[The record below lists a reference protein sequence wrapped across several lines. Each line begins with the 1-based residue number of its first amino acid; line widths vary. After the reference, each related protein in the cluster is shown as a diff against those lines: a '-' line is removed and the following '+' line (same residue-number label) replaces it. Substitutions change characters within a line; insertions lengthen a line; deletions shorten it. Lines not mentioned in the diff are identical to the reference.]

1 MTEPR
6 SGAPTL
12 TAGQG
17 GKEQTVN
24 DAVSRLA
31 ALSVGSAISRVSAPP
46 GAPVDGDVYLVGSG
60 ATGLWAGQDNK
71 IAHWRTATGWA
82 FVTPVVGSIVRLVT
96 NNGGNLYWDGTSWIR
111 AGGTPPSA
119 SAILTTNYAMTLA
132 TEKLPLIVDQ
142 APVLLEWDVVNK
154 RFNVTESG
162 LTTISYRF
170 EFSGTSSSTSG
181 TAELR
186 LGKTGVASYYLGE
199 IEVLAAATKQVIS
212 GSVQVLAASGD
223 NLYFEVS
230 GYSNVATLTLI
241 GSSKSWSQLS
251 LVKL

>member
-1 MTEPR
+1 
-6 SGAPTL
+6 
-12 TAGQG
+12 
-17 GKEQTVN
+17 
-24 DAVSRLA
+24 
-31 ALSVGSAISRVSAPP
+31 
-46 GAPVDGDVYLVGSG
+46 
-60 ATGLWAGQDNK
+60 
-71 IAHWRTATGWA
+71 
-82 FVTPVVGSIVRLVT
+82 
-96 NNGGNLYWDGTSWIR
+96 
-111 AGGTPPSA
+111 
-119 SAILTTNYAMTLA
+119 MTLA

-251 LVKL
+251 LTKL